1 MIKWTHTDL
10 QLGPSFLLFI
20 SLQATF
26 QAGCVTRILNF
37 DGENY
42 GKSRGVT
49 SNQMSFVFLFIDSL
63 TSRTYLVVTYFS
75 PACIKRI

>member
-10 QLGPSFLLFI
+10 QLGPSFVLFI

-49 SNQMSFVFLFIDSL
+49 SNQMSFIDSL